1 MDNNYM
7 NQGYQ
12 YAPQYEDPNNK
23 PLDIKDWLIVLI
35 VQMIPCIGFI
45 MTLVWA
51 FGSGNVNRKRYC
63 QANLII
69 MLISFI
75 LNILGIILV
84 FTVFAGALATF
95 FAQFSEGLESSLGS
109 IRMLF
114 SFM

>member
-23 PLDIKDWLIVLI
+23 PLDLKDWIIVLI

-51 FGSGNVNRKRYC
+51 FGAGNVNRKRYC

-69 MLISFI
+69 LAISFV
-75 LNILGIILV
+75 LNIVGFILLI
-84 FTVFAGALATF
+84 TVFAGAMASF
-95 FAQFSEGLESSLGS
+95 FSQFSEELESSLAA